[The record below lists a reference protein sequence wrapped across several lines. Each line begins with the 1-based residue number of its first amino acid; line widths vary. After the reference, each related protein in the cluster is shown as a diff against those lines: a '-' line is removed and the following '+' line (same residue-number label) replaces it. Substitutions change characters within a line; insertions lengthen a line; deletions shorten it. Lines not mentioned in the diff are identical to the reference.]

1 MAEAGKADVIFGRDS
16 RNLGMRVLKGTTL
29 LVGTRLIVRSFSL
42 INIVILARLLTPHDY
57 GTAALA
63 MAAIGAFA
71 ALSDLKLVTALTAI
85 DKVEPAHLN
94 SAFTLGLI
102 RGLLLV
108 GTVFV
113 SADWIAA
120 WMEAPALEDV
130 LRVLSLIFLCS
141 GLSNPAFWMY
151 QRNLD
156 FSKEFGRATLA
167 QALASALTIASAFYF
182 RSYWAIVVGTVVAAA
197 ANMILSYWRIDF
209 RPRLG
214 LRHWRQMISF
224 GGWLTLEGLALQLNQ
239 LAPRLLIPKLLSP
252 AALGLYTIG
261 REAVSLPLDELVQPL
276 RRTFFPS
283 FSAIRNEPNRLRR
296 TVRLAIATVLGIT
309 LPVGVGLSILSQQT
323 LLVLVGDQWL
333 AAAII
338 LQVLA
343 PVMAVLLSTSPVIG
357 LTMAMGATRSLFLRT
372 LGLATLAWI
381 NVYVGLTTYGFEGAI
396 YGLAVNQ
403 LCALVVNLLFMRQFL
418 GEPVWRFFADGW
430 RSFVSAG
437 AMALLLAWLLQDY
450 DPARDAAAGSL
461 ATFLHMLPYVGAGA
475 LTYLTTHLL
484 LWRLA
489 GRPDGFEAN
498 VIHYLQVGFGGV
510 RTRLRRRT

>member
-1 MAEAGKADVIFGRDS
+1 MNFGRDS
-16 RNLGMRVLKGTTL
+16 RNLGVRVLKGTTL
-29 LVGTRLIVRSFSL
+29 LVGARLIVRSFSL
-42 INIVILARLLTPHDY
+42 LNIVILARLLSPQDY
-57 GTAALA
+57 GIAALA

-71 ALSDLKLVTALTAI
+71 TVSDLKLVTALTAI
-85 DKVEPAHLN
+85 DEIDAAHLN

-108 GTVFV
+108 GAIFA
-113 SADWIAA
+113 SADWIAR
-120 WMEAPALEDV
+120 WMETPALEDV

-156 FSKEFGRATLA
+156 FSKEFGRATVA

-182 RSYWAIVVGTVVAAA
+182 RSYWAIVIGTVVAAA
-197 ANMILSYWRIDF
+197 ANCALSYWRIEF

-214 LRHWRQMISF
+214 LRYWREMISF
-224 GGWLTLEGLALQLNQ
+224 GGWLTLEGMATQLNM

-252 AALGLYTIG
+252 TALGLYTVG

-283 FSAIRNEPNRLRR
+283 FSAIKNEPERLRR
-296 TVRLAIATVLGIT
+296 TVRLASTAVLGVA
-309 LPVGVGLSILSQQT
+309 LPVGVGMAMLSVQA
-323 LLVLVGDQWL
+323 LLVLVGGQWL
-333 AAAII
+333 SAAII

-343 PVMAVLLSTSPVIG
+343 PTTALLLSTSPIIG
-357 LTMAMGATRSLFLRT
+357 LTMAMGELRPLFFRSLTIAL
-372 LGLATLAWI
+372 LAWAT
-381 NVYVGLTTYGFEGAI
+381 VYIGLTTYGFEGAVYAI
-396 YGLAVNQ
+396 AINQ
-403 LCALVVNLLFMRQFL
+403 LCALFLNLLFMRQFV
-418 GEPVWRFFADGW
+418 GEPVWRFFANGW

-437 AMALLLAWLLQDY
+437 VMALGLAWLLRDY
-450 DPARDAAAGSL
+450 DAAADAAAGSL
-461 ATFLHMLPYVGAGA
+461 ATFVRMLPYVGAGA
-475 LTYLTTHLL
+475 LTYVATHLL

-498 VIHYLQVGFGGV
+498 VVYYWRLGLNGA
-510 RTRLRRRT
+510 RLRLRSRP